1 MRLNIRL
8 CITVALFAAV
18 QPATASEFN
27 QVIEDFDRYIQTE
40 KASGNFP
47 VSVQQPGR
55 SPETRVTPLVNTAGK
70 ATQSQ
75 RQGTRKAA
83 RTGKRTVSSAQE
95 SRTQAQKTDTTTP
108 GISVPAQCE
117 NIVVREPV
125 VVTNPVPIGY
135 PQWSPAYLV
144 RDSQKWGGNH
154 RGFVFSPVP
163 SRMTSSLTLTPEALF
178 AILGEPFRSMTYFSD
193 LPLTVARVLKP
204 ETWFTPSDPQ
214 KQLRLT
220 RLKLQDVK
228 RELASLNEKYR
239 NVQHNYEQAL
249 ADIAKKETELSNLT
263 LANNELQAAAKGNSA
278 KLTAELEQN
287 RKTIDS
293 LNQQISEN
301 LARFGQAEGQVTALT
316 AEKASLEKQ
325 IAALRVG
332 PGLDQT
338 PENEMGP
345 LISSLHRNKVLGY
358 IDSGESQ
365 GASLRV
371 DGRRFS
377 VKGHEQGYFVG
388 PTLFDNV
395 TPEMTIYKE
404 EIFGPVLSVVRVA
417 DYSSAVELINRHE
430 YGNGTAIFTRDGGCA
445 RRFCEEVQAGMVG
458 VNVPIPVPMAFH
470 SFGGWKRSIFGALNV
485 HGNDGVRFYTRM
497 KTVTARWPEMLQD
510 TEAAFSMPTLG

>member
-55 SPETRVTPLVNTAGK
+55 SPETRVTPPVNTAGK

-95 SRTQAQKTDTTTP
+95 SRTQTAAAQKTDTTTP

-178 AILGEPFRSMTYFSD
+178 AIPGEPFRSMTYFSD

-263 LANNELQAAAKGNSA
+263 LANNELQTAAKSDSA

-325 IAALRVG
+325 IAALNK
-332 PGLDQT
+332 
-338 PENEMGP
+338 E
-345 LISSLHRNKVLGY
+345 KVLADKNLALLESKNADMAK
-358 IDSGESQ
+358 ITQKLTELEKQLAQRDAEKQQLNDKILALTGEYSKQSDALKKDLTALAAEKAALEKQ
-365 GASLRV
+365 GSRA
-371 DGRRFS
+371 
-377 VKGHEQGYFVG
+377 
-388 PTLFDNV
+388 
-395 TPEMTIYKE
+395 
-404 EIFGPVLSVVRVA
+404 EIR
-417 DYSSAVELINRHE
+417 
-430 YGNGTAIFTRDGGCA
+430 
-445 RRFCEEVQAGMVG
+445 
-458 VNVPIPVPMAFH
+458 
-470 SFGGWKRSIFGALNV
+470 
-485 HGNDGVRFYTRM
+485 
-497 KTVTARWPEMLQD
+497 
-510 TEAAFSMPTLG
+510 